1 MSMNKSKVAEIRKQK
16 SLTQENLAEKAYVT
30 VRTIQRMEAG
40 EEVSSETLKSV
51 SNALDVTVNELF
63 ESISSSD
70 KEEEIMEISKEQQKQ
85 FNYRKNELFT
95 IKLITFSFIFVFLGL
110 FGIFVGE
117 LNGLE
122 QNIYRII
129 WIFALFLSL
138 AIMYYFLNVFISKK
152 LDKKYPMTIGM
163 KNRNRKNEPVKNG
176 WDFMARYWWIVF
188 PIGGFLSW
196 LIKIQNKRSLARGLK
211 IFCFNLPS
219 LIEVVLKMLFALFLI
234 VDHIHFLFVFHKYV
248 LLTISAF
255 FHD

>member
-1 MSMNKSKVAEIRKQK
+1 MNKSKVAEIRKQK

-70 KEEEIMEISKEQQKQ
+70 KEEEIMEISKEEQKQ

-117 LNGLE
+117 LEGLE

-176 WDFMARYWWIVF
+176 WDFMARYWWI
-188 PIGGFLSW
+188 
-196 LIKIQNKRSLARGLK
+196 
-211 IFCFNLPS
+211 
-219 LIEVVLKMLFALFLI
+219 
-234 VDHIHFLFVFHKYV
+234 
-248 LLTISAF
+248 
-255 FHD
+255 

>member
-1 MSMNKSKVAEIRKQK
+1 MNKSKVAEIRKQK

-40 EEVSSETLKSV
+40 EEVSNETLKSV

-85 FNYRKNELFT
+85 FNYRKNEFFT
-95 IKLITFSFIFVFLGL
+95 IRLITFGIIFVFLGL

-117 LNGLE
+117 LEGLE

-152 LDKKYPMTIGM
+152 LDKKYPMTI
-163 KNRNRKNEPVKNG
+163 
-176 WDFMARYWWIVF
+176 
-188 PIGGFLSW
+188 
-196 LIKIQNKRSLARGLK
+196 
-211 IFCFNLPS
+211 C
-219 LIEVVLKMLFALFLI
+219 
-234 VDHIHFLFVFHKYV
+234 
-248 LLTISAF
+248 LLYTSDAA
-255 FHD
+255 DE

>member
-129 WIFALFLSL
+129 WIFALFLYD
-138 AIMYYFLNVFISKK
+138 ACHFI
-152 LDKKYPMTIGM
+152 DIG
-163 KNRNRKNEPVKNG
+163 
-176 WDFMARYWWIVF
+176 
-188 PIGGFLSW
+188 
-196 LIKIQNKRSLARGLK
+196 
-211 IFCFNLPS
+211 
-219 LIEVVLKMLFALFLI
+219 
-234 VDHIHFLFVFHKYV
+234 
-248 LLTISAF
+248 
-255 FHD
+255 

>member
-95 IKLITFSFIFVFLGL
+95 IKLI
-110 FGIFVGE
+110 
-117 LNGLE
+117 
-122 QNIYRII
+122 
-129 WIFALFLSL
+129 
-138 AIMYYFLNVFISKK
+138 NVFISKK

-196 LIKIQNKRSLARGLK
+196 LI
-211 IFCFNLPS
+211 P
-219 LIEVVLKMLFALFLI
+219 E
-234 VDHIHFLFVFHKYV
+234 
-248 LLTISAF
+248 LTGK
-255 FHD
+255 

>member
-85 FNYRKNELFT
+85 FNYRKNEFFT
-95 IKLITFSFIFVFLGL
+95 IRLITFGIIFVFLGL

-117 LNGLE
+117 LEGLE

-196 LIKIQNKRSLARGLK
+196 LI
-211 IFCFNLPS
+211 P
-219 LIEVVLKMLFALFLI
+219 E
-234 VDHIHFLFVFHKYV
+234 
-248 LLTISAF
+248 LTGK
-255 FHD
+255 

>member
-138 AIMYYFLNVFISKK
+138 AIMYYISKK

-196 LIKIQNKRSLARGLK
+196 LI
-211 IFCFNLPS
+211 P
-219 LIEVVLKMLFALFLI
+219 E
-234 VDHIHFLFVFHKYV
+234 
-248 LLTISAF
+248 LTGK
-255 FHD
+255 

>member
-176 WDFMARYWWIVF
+176 WDFMAIYCWIVF
-188 PIGGFLSW
+188 PIGGFLIW
-196 LIKIQNKRSLARGLK
+196 LI
-211 IFCFNLPS
+211 P
-219 LIEVVLKMLFALFLI
+219 
-234 VDHIHFLFVFHKYV
+234 
-248 LLTISAF
+248 
-255 FHD
+255 